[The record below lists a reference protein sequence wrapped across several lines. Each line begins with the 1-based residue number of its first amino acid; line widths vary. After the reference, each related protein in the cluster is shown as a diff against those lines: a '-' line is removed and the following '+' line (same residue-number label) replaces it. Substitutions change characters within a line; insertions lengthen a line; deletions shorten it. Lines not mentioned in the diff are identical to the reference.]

1 MRLHGGYFKKVCV
14 FCLLT
19 FFLLMPRRNEAF
31 RTNLFPHIPGSRESV
46 GDSAETTTRLKL
58 SLNPLLSQNHQVH
71 TRESGNH
78 TSGRSRYFLF
88 FTLWKT
94 VPICYHRSC
103 LFRRSCECLGRERER
118 DVRGPESCW
127 SFIRFPFTS
136 LLRIFTLFGSST
148 QFHPLEQ
155 ESGHSRRLERV
166 LGSLSPYVGTDLFLS
181 KRIEL
186 PPFPGFEPMTPNS
199 VKTRAPLRHPSWS
212 LTPSVRLVY
221 VGNPIPDP
229 PPLKNYLYT

>member
-1 MRLHGGYFKKVCV
+1 MITSQNGGQTSGISKTEPKPVECALCHRKFKNIPALNGHMRLHGGYFKKVCV

-31 RTNLFPHIPGSRESV
+31 RTNLFPHI
-46 GDSAETTTRLKL
+46 
-58 SLNPLLSQNHQVH
+58 
-71 TRESGNH
+71 
-78 TSGRSRYFLF
+78 
-88 FTLWKT
+88 
-94 VPICYHRSC
+94 
-103 LFRRSCECLGRERER
+103 
-118 DVRGPESCW
+118 PESCW

-199 VKTRAPLRHPSWS
+199 VRTRAPPRHPS
-212 LTPSVRLVY
+212 
-221 VGNPIPDP
+221 
-229 PPLKNYLYT
+229 